1 MDDKRE
7 LEKKGKEEET
17 FFLEKANQIYSR
29 ERERNNEISRK
40 VSPRLPVLIALRESA
55 SLSGKG
61 LPLIYTPKWKSCKI
75 SRKRMDGPPELRCFR
90 DLPGRIKKNVRKK
103 GKKLYSR
110 RLFQSRRRNIEW
122 RLIDG
127 GLKAKAV
134 LLTPQRQ

>member
-17 FFLEKANQIYSR
+17 FFLEKTNQIYST

-61 LPLIYTPKWKSCKI
+61 LPLIYTPK
-75 SRKRMDGPPELRCFR
+75 
-90 DLPGRIKKNVRKK
+90 
-103 GKKLYSR
+103 
-110 RLFQSRRRNIEW
+110 
-122 RLIDG
+122 
-127 GLKAKAV
+127 
-134 LLTPQRQ
+134 